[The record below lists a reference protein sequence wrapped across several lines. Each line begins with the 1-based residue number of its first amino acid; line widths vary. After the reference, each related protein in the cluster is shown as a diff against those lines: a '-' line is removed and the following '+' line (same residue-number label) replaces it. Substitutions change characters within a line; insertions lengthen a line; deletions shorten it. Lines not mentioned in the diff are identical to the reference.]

1 MGFKTMCHSR
11 NNLGTMCHAR
21 KNHGMTETLK
31 REMTITHRDFF
42 RILPKALKLYP
53 YQQHEKV
60 ISIPLDEGEIVI
72 ILAEEQ
78 RRQIAS
84 LSLPVTY
91 VTFQIKN
98 VAKKSK
104 KGFFK
109 QFDQAYQRG
118 GG

>member
-1 MGFKTMCHSR
+1 MEQI
-11 NNLGTMCHAR
+11 L
-21 KNHGMTETLK
+21 E

-42 RILPKALKLYP
+42 RILPKALKSYP

-60 ISIPLDEGEIVI
+60 ISVTLDEGEIVI

-109 QFDQAYQRG
+109 QFDQVFQRG

>member
-1 MGFKTMCHSR
+1 MCHSR

-84 LSLPVTY
+84 LSLPITN

-98 VAKKSK
+98 VAKKLK

-109 QFDQAYQRG
+109 QFDQTYQCG

>member
-42 RILPKALKLYP
+42 RILPKVLKSYL
-53 YQQHEKV
+53 YQQHENV
-60 ISIPLDEGEIVI
+60 ISVTPDKGEIVI
-72 ILAEEQ
+72 ILAEE
-78 RRQIAS
+78 RLREIAS
-84 LSLPVTY
+84 LSLPITN

-109 QFDQAYQRG
+109 QFDQTYQCG

>member
-1 MGFKTMCHSR
+1 MGFE
-11 NNLGTMCHAR
+11 
-21 KNHGMTETLK
+21 MTEIFE

-42 RILPKALKLYP
+42 RILPKALKSYL
-53 YQQHEKV
+53 YQQHENV
-60 ISIPLDEGEIVI
+60 ITVFLNEGQNDSKEESEIVI

-84 LSLPVTY
+84 LSLPKTN

-98 VAKKSK
+98 VAEKSK
-104 KGFFK
+104 KEFFE
-109 QFDQAYQRG
+109 QFDRAYHRG